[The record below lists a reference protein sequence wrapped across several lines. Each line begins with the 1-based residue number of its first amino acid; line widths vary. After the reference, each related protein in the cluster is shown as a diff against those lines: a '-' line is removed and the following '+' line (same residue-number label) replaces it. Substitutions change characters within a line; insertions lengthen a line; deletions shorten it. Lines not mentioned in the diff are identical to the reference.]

1 MGVRQVVDVD
11 VVADAGAVRRIVIRA
26 EDFDVFL
33 FPGQREQ
40 DVGDEVGFRVV
51 VFTDQ
56 AVLAAAGGIEIA
68 QENALEAQAR
78 SQSLQTFSS
87 MYLELP

>member
-11 VVADAGAVRRIVIRA
+11 VVADAGAVRGVVIRS

-33 FPGQREQ
+33 FPGEREQ
-40 DVGDEVGFRVV
+40 DVGDKVGFRFV

-56 AVLAAAGGIEIA
+56 AVLAAA
-68 QENALEAQAR
+68 
-78 SQSLQTFSS
+78 
-87 MYLELP
+87 